1 MHFQKAPATVDAIAN
16 AVSSV
21 AARLP
26 PRRCI
31 LRHGATAAGRSP
43 PPLRCSVGP
52 LVQQRDRQLSGGPW
66 TLHAHEE
73 VGRLSPLE
81 AVVGELLAYPLYLVA
96 LLRRTEVRVELPHRP
111 PHEAVRRAQPRA
123 AALGHRQ
130 PPHAGDM
137 AI

>member
-1 MHFQKAPATVDAIAN
+1 MKTSALQLPALSSMHFQKAPATVDAIAN

-66 TLHAHEE
+66 TLDNPTQME
-73 VGRLSPLE
+73 PNIF
-81 AVVGELLAYPLYLVA
+81 
-96 LLRRTEVRVELPHRP
+96 VRKRPQLP
-111 PHEAVRRAQPRA
+111 QSS
-123 AALGHRQ
+123 
-130 PPHAGDM
+130 DFTS
-137 AI
+137 